1 MKPAQVRF
9 YFDEDILKLAHT
21 IARLRPDCTYPGDPG
36 DEIHRRKRSACPI
49 GRGSKDTVWV
59 PHVASLGWL
68 IVSRDFRI
76 SENPAE
82 RRAVREAG
90 ARMVAL
96 SGEDARQT
104 WGQLGTADEV
114 LASHRGTPAGAWA
127 IHLPGEPIPHE
138 APASRSVGQP
148 EPPRSSGDRVW

>member
-1 MKPAQVRF
+1 MKPAEVKY

-36 DEIHRRKRSACPI
+36 DEIHRRKRSASPI
-49 GRGSKDTVWV
+49 ERGAKDTIWV
-59 PHVASLGWL
+59 PQVASLGWL

-104 WGQLGTADEV
+104 WGQLE
-114 LASHRGTPAGAWA
+114 LLIKYWRR
-127 IHLPGEPIPHE
+127 IEELQREPGPFIYL
-138 APASRSVGQP
+138 ASRSRLKLLP
-148 EPPRSSGDRVW
+148 LDP